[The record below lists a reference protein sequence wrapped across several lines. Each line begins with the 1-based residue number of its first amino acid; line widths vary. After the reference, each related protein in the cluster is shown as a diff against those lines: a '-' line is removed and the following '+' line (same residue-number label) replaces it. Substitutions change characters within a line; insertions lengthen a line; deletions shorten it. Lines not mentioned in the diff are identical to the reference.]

1 MTDLDVEFHP
11 EILRRD
17 GKEQFAIL
25 PWEEYL
31 RLRELLE
38 DARDVLLIEEAKRDE
53 AACGEPRVSHDEVMR
68 ELGIARGDSKG
79 EG

>member
-1 MTDLDVEFHP
+1 MTDLDTEFHP

-25 PWEEYL
+25 PWEDYL

-38 DARDVLLIEEAKRDE
+38 DARDVLLIEEAKRE
-53 AACGEPRVSHDEVMR
+53 ESASGEPRVSHDEVMR
-68 ELGIARGDSKG
+68 ELGISPRSDT
-79 EG
+79 